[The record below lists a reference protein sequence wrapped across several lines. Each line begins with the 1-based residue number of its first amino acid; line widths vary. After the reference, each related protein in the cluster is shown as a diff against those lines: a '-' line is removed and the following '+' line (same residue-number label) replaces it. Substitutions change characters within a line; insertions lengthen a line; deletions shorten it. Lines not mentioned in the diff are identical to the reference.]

1 MPSNSR
7 ALLVCLL
14 LGATVPTTS
23 LLGCTW
29 VPLTPEAESVR
40 VVSSPEALTSCKK
53 LGVVRSQTRAR
64 IGLFA
69 RSEEKISEELT
80 ALARNNAAEMGADS
94 IVADGPPSVDG
105 RQRFI
110 AYRCR

>member
-1 MPSNSR
+1 MPSNPR
-7 ALLVCLL
+7 ALLACLL
-14 LGATVPTTS
+14 LGAAVPMTS

-29 VPLTPEAESVR
+29 VPLAPEAESVR
-40 VVSSPEALTSCKK
+40 VVSSAEALAGCKK

-64 IGLFA
+64 VGFFA
-69 RSEEKISEELT
+69 RSEEKISDELT

-94 IVADGPPSVDG
+94 IIADGPPSVDG

>member
-1 MPSNSR
+1 MHFHPR
-7 ALLVCLL
+7 VMLTVLL
-14 LGATVPTTS
+14 LGTALPMTS

-40 VVSSPEALTSCKK
+40 LVSSQEALTGCKK
-53 LGVVRSQTRAR
+53 LGVVHSRTRAR
-64 IGLFA
+64 IGFFA
-69 RSEEKISEELT
+69 RSEEKVSEELA

-105 RQRFI
+105 SQRFI

>member
-1 MPSNSR
+1 MRLHPR
-7 ALLVCLL
+7 TLLPLL
-14 LGATVPTTS
+14 LFGAAMS
-23 LLGCTW
+23 SSGCTW
-29 VPLTPEAESVR
+29 VPLAPEAESVQ
-40 VVSSPEALTSCKK
+40 VAPSQDAVTDCKK
-53 LGVVRSQTRAR
+53 LGVVHSQTRAR
-64 IGLFA
+64 IGFFA
-69 RSEEKISEELT
+69 RSEEKISDELT